1 MGARGPAT
9 KPSVLKQAQGT
20 YRKDRVA
27 GTEPKPLPGDP
38 GCPTWLHRE
47 AKREWRRIVPEL
59 LRLNLLTIV
68 DRAALAAYCQAYARW
83 YEAEKLV
90 KTEGAL
96 AYTLQGN
103 VYQHP
108 AVGMANKAMHEM
120 RAFLA
125 EFGMTPAAR
134 TRIDAKPPAEEGKN
148 DAKAFLFGVRGGKA
162 G

>member
-1 MGARGPAT
+1 MGARGPAA

-47 AKREWRRIVPEL
+47 AKREWRRIAPEL
-59 LRLNLLTIV
+59 LRLNLLTIA
-68 DRAALAAYCQAYARW
+68 DRAVLAAYCQAYARW
-83 YEAEKLV
+83 YDAEKLV
-90 KTEGAL
+90 KSEGMIARS
-96 AYTLQGN
+96 LQGA

-108 AVGMANKAMHEM
+108 AVGIANKAMHEM
-120 RAFLA
+120 RVLA
-125 EFGMTPAAR
+125 SEFGMSPAAR
-134 TRIDAKPPAEEGKN
+134 TRIDAKPPAEGGKD
-148 DAKAFLFGVRGGKA
+148 DAKSFLFGVRGGKA